1 LEDNDITACCN
12 SNSGSSKLLALA
24 SSIFNGMEGIEMGGM
39 EMDGDDEVLS
49 DINSSINSHGIT
61 TSPRKT
67 RSGKIVRYQDE

>member
-1 LEDNDITACCN
+1 
-12 SNSGSSKLLALA
+12 
-24 SSIFNGMEGIEMGGM
+24 MEGIEIGGM